1 MKKLLSIIVP
11 VYNEEKLVSA
21 SLPQILDLE
30 LNKEVIVIDDGST
43 DKTPEILKSLS
54 QKFDFKLIFQKKNQG
69 KGAAIKKGL
78 EYISG
83 DYFIICDADLEYDP
97 QDIINL
103 FKNIL
108 ELDKDKKKIAVYGS
122 RFLENKKISFH
133 FLVNYFLTSLNN
145 LLFNSR
151 LTDMETCFKLVPKD
165 ALKEISLSGKRFE
178 FEPELTAQL
187 LKNNYTIIEFPIKY
201 IRRSYHEG
209 KKITARD
216 GFLAISTMLKERFN
230 K

>member
-1 MKKLLSIIVP
+1 MKNLLSIIVP
-11 VYNEEKLVSA
+11 VYNEENLISI
-21 SLPQILDLE
+21 SLPQILALQI
-30 LNKEVIVIDDGST
+30 NKEVIVVDDGST
-43 DKTPEILKSLS
+43 DKTAEMLKNLS
-54 QKFDFKLIFQKKNQG
+54 KNYDFNLIFQKKNQG

-78 EYISG
+78 ERATG

-97 QDIINL
+97 QDISSL
-103 FKNIL
+103 FKNIQ
-108 ELDKDKKKIAVYGS
+108 ELSKDKKKVAVYGS

-133 FLVNYFLTSLNN
+133 FLVNRFLTSLNN
-145 LLFNSR
+145 ILFNSR
-151 LTDMETCFKLVPKD
+151 LTDMETCFKLVPKE
-165 ALKEISLSGKRFE
+165 ALKEINLSGKRFE

-201 IRRSYHEG
+201 KRRSYREG

-216 GFLAISTMLKERFN
+216 GFLAISTMLKERFS